1 MNDKK
6 WFIPYILLF
15 FLIFIPTTFFLFSG
29 DHLKFVPHRVTI
41 VSFGP
46 NHSNHLSSTQSVPND
61 PADCIN
67 DLYNKFQSGMLDL
80 NSLSEGIDRCFN
92 LNSNNDDN
100 NSLTVPQP
108 QPPVPQPQLPTSSMP
123 RFV

>member
-6 WFIPYILLF
+6 WFIPYIILF
-15 FLIFIPTTFFLFSG
+15 FLIFIPTTSFLFSG
-29 DHLKFVPHRVTI
+29 DHLKFVPHRVAI
-41 VSFGP
+41 VSFDP
-46 NHSNHLSSTQSVPND
+46 NYSNHFSPTQSVPSD
-61 PADCIN
+61 PSDCIN

-92 LNSNNDDN
+92 LNSNNGDN

-108 QPPVPQPQLPTSSMP
+108 QPQPPTSNMP